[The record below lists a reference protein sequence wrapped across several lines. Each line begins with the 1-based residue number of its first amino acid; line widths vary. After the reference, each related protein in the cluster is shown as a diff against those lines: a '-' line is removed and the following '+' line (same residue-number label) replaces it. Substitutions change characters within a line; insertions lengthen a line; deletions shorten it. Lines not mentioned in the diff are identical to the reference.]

1 MSNNLQELLRTMVV
15 GLVENPD
22 EIRIDERQ
30 EEEDK
35 TVLELRVAQED
46 IGRVIGRQG
55 RIIKAIRVI
64 IKAASADPVKRV
76 FVDVIDENAAP
87 KEEVVAE

>member
-1 MSNNLQELLRTMVV
+1 MNSNLKELLKTMVV
-15 GLVENPD
+15 GLVENPE
-22 EIRIDERQ
+22 EIRIDER

-35 TVLELRVAQED
+35 TVLELRVAQSD

-64 IKAASADPVKRV
+64 IKAASSDPSKKMV
-76 FVDVIDENAAP
+76 FVEVIDENAAN
-87 KEEVVAE
+87 

>member
-1 MSNNLQELLRTMVV
+1 MNSNYKELLRTMVV

-22 EIRIDERQ
+22 AVRIDER

-35 TVLELRVAQED
+35 TVLELRVAQPD

-64 IKAASADPVKRV
+64 IKAASSDPSKKMV
-76 FVDVIDENAAP
+76 FVEVIDENAAN
-87 KEEVVAE
+87 